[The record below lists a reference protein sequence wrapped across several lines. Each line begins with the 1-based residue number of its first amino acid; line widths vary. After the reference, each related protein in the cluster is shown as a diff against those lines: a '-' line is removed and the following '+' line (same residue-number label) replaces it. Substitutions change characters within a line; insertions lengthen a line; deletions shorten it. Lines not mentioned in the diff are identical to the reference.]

1 MRRNVL
7 IVVML
12 VVLGINLRP
21 IMATIGPLTDYL
33 LHQWQLSYGWISLLN
48 GVPIIMMGLGAL
60 TSYRLLRL
68 ADLRRLISFALLI
81 LGISTL
87 CRLIDHSPA
96 TMIASAV
103 MAGLGIAL
111 AQAFLPIV
119 IKRQWPGHTASFMG
133 IYVSAIMAGAAI
145 SAAGA
150 PILLEHA
157 GAALALGSWGWLA
170 APALL
175 MFLRLVPVIPPQGAV
190 ADTSSLTPGRFWRL
204 AVFFGLGTSGF
215 TCMLAWLPPHFL
227 DLGYPPTQAGLAL
240 ALLSATEVVSGL
252 VLSQLAARSADR
264 RPWVILALLLAI
276 AGMLCLNAG
285 PNAAWLGVVLAGVG
299 VGALF
304 PLSLIICMDHLED
317 AQAAGIVTARVQGV
331 GYLIAGILPMLA
343 GVMRDTMHHFG
354 LVWIG
359 LAAVFAVAIW
369 LAVGFDP
376 KHYARYRVHWQGMKN
391 ECQG

>member
-7 IVVML
+7 IIVML
-12 VVLGINLRP
+12 VILGINLRP

-48 GVPIIMMGLGAL
+48 GLPIIMMGLGAL
-60 TSYRLLRL
+60 ASHRLLRH
-68 ADLRRLISFALLI
+68 ADLRWLISFALLI

-111 AQAFLPIV
+111 AQAFLPII
-119 IKRQWPGHTASFMG
+119 IKKQWPGHTASFMG

-170 APALL
+170 VPALL
-175 MFLRLVPVIPPQGAV
+175 LFLRLVPVIPPQAV
-190 ADTSSLTPGRFWRL
+190 SADTLSLTPGRFWRL

-285 PNAAWLGVVLAGVG
+285 PNAAWLGVVLAGAG

-343 GVMRDTMHHFG
+343 GIMRDAMHHFG

-359 LAAVFAVAIW
+359 LSAVFAVAIW

-376 KHYARYRVHWQGMKN
+376 KHYARYRVH
-391 ECQG
+391 